1 MKTRLSRVIAFSFF
15 AGFYILGNL
24 GGNYV
29 GWEVIFKWF
38 DQANGAARVDPIFTD
53 PLVLFALAIAPSVGQ
68 WWRDWFGVKGRW
80 EWTVYAIMAADLAIN
95 TAGFYFLAMGT
106 FTFPPVWSIFAFL
119 WGLAVIPNIVCQ
131 GIATK
136 ILKEILGT
144 PPDSKPN
151 ARTARA
157 TEKATEAPAP
167 RRANGGIPVQVQV
180 EELTL

>member
-1 MKTRLSRVIAFSFF
+1 MKVSKVIAFLFF
-15 AGFYILGNL
+15 AGFYALGNL

-38 DQANGAARVDPIFTD
+38 DQANGAAKVDSAFTH
-53 PLVLFALAIAPSVGQ
+53 PLVLFALAVAPSVGQ

-95 TAGFYFLAMGT
+95 SAGFYFLAMGT
-106 FTFPPVWSIFAFL
+106 FTFPPVWAIFAFL

-136 ILKEILGT
+136 ILKEIMEDVSNT
-144 PPDSKPN
+144 RPRNK
-151 ARTARA
+151 AARA
-157 TEKATEAPAP
+157 PETPVN
-167 RRANGGIPVQVQV
+167 RRANGSIPAQVQV